1 MDIIKCNKKIAI
13 YMGFVEDGNNI
24 THPEFGTLTE
34 KGLRLLKYHESYEQL
49 MPVVDKINKRD
60 FVTIYSDECKIHAL
74 AADEFETI
82 ISINEGEPMLK
93 SIYESVVKYI
103 DMLNNL
109 Q

>member
-13 YMGFVEDGNNI
+13 YMGYVEDGNNI

-34 KGLRLLKYHESYEQL
+34 KGLRLLKYHESYSEL

-60 FVTIYSDECKIHAL
+60 FVTIYSDECKIHVV
-74 AADEFETI
+74 DTNETI
-82 ISINEGEPMLK
+82 FSSNEGESMLI

-103 DMLNNL
+103 DIINNL
-109 Q
+109 K